1 MKCQAVGAWES
12 GAVAGLR
19 LRREIS
25 LHAAIALVFRD
36 RGATSNLMKR
46 GGDERHSGG
55 PDFTLEQVRRRSGS
69 RSAGSRSA
77 GRQRD
82 RSAFF
87 HPNHAPAAM
96 LVRNACRVARK
107 SSSTRWLATASA
119 AMPPPLKGIK
129 IVDLTRVLA
138 GPYATASTPTSRRYR
153 RSTLLTTIYVHC
165 R

>member
-1 MKCQAVGAWES
+1 METS
-12 GAVAGLR
+12 GIPEARTLRWSKSAAAGR
-19 LRREIS
+19 
-25 LHAAIALVFRD
+25 
-36 RGATSNLMKR
+36 
-46 GGDERHSGG
+46 
-55 PDFTLEQVRRRSGS
+55 

-138 GPYATASTPTSRRYR
+138 GPYATASSPHPPIQTQYTSDHSSCVLQMMLSDLGAEVIKVERPGSGDDT
-153 RSTLLTTIYVHC
+153 RSC
-165 R
+165 M